1 MNNGKNRNKDQ
12 TPTDAGVPE
21 SHAED
26 PHTEDRG
33 AQERPM
39 TEAEALQEA
48 LEDSM
53 DASDPPAIVQP
64 GGGEPAPS
72 SGFDEET
79 ERRIAEELA
88 AQDS

>member
-1 MNNGKNRNKDQ
+1 MDRIKEVE
-12 TPTDAGVPE
+12 PTDAGKPE
-21 SHAED
+21 PHADD
-26 PHTEDRG
+26 PHTEERG

-64 GGGEPAPS
+64 GTGDPVPS
-72 SGFDEET
+72 SGFDEEE
-79 ERRIAEELA
+79 ERRRAGMA
-88 AQDS
+88 KV